1 MHALTKTADR
11 NELVAI
17 NRLDLLVFNRLRV
30 VSALVLE
37 TPVCHT
43 KIRNQ
48 VLSNELV
55 KESKMSKL
63 ARFMKDES
71 GATAI
76 EYGLIAAAT
85 GQALVATM
93 PLIEAN
99 LTSTFSSIAHP
110 KMLHLVFTTFI
121 KRSFSSSL

>member
-1 MHALTKTADR
+1 MHALTKTADQ

-17 NRLDLLVFNRLRV
+17 NRLDLLVFNRRRV

-85 GQALVATM
+85 GLALVATM
-93 PLIEAN
+93 PLIEQN
-99 LTSTFSSIAHP
+99 LTSTFSSIGGN
-110 KMLHLVFTTFI
+110 LN
-121 KRSFSSSL
+121 